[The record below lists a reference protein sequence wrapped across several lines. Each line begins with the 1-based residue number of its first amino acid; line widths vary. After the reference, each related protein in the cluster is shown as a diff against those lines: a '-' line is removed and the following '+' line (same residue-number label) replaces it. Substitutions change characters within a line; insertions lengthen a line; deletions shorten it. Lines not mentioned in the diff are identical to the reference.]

1 MKKDVDFHVRIS
13 REDLQKIDEQA
24 RIRKMSRSK
33 FLIQAALNQKVVM
46 VGNEELRELT
56 VQLRRIGINLNQIT
70 TLCNM
75 GKLTSVNL
83 SDVNNEVTKIWE
95 SIENLRKDVKN
106 LNKKAIKDT
115 GGKNEYS

>member
-13 REDLQKIDEQA
+13 REDLQKIDKKA
-24 RIRKMSRSK
+24 KSRKMSRSK

-56 VQLRRIGINLNQIT
+56 LQLRKIGINLNQIT

-83 SDVNNEVTKIWE
+83 SDVNNEVTKVWE
-95 SIENLRKDVKN
+95 GIEKLRTDVKK
-106 LNKKAIKDT
+106 LN
-115 GGKNEYS
+115 E

>member
-1 MKKDVDFHVRIS
+1 MKKNRRLEIRLSESELDM
-13 REDLQKIDEQA
+13 IDIKA
-24 RIRKMSRSK
+24 KSRKMSRSK

-83 SDVNNEVTKIWE
+83 SDVNSEVTKIWE

-106 LNKKAIKDT
+106 LNKKIIKDT